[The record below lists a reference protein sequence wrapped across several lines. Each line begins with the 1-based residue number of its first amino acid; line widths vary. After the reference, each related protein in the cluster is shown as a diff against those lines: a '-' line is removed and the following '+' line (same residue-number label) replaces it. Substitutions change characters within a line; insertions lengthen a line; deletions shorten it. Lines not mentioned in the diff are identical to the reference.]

1 MYSFLKRSFDIFCS
15 GAGILLLSPILLS
28 VMLILKLTG
37 EHDVFYGQ
45 TRIGYGRKYFKIWK
59 FVTMRRNSE
68 KLGSGM
74 HTMRGDPRV
83 LPFGRFLRKTKIN
96 EIPQIFNI
104 FSGDMAIVG
113 PRPQVDS
120 TFAPYSE
127 EVKARI
133 CTVKP
138 GLTGIG
144 SIVFRD
150 EETLLSRERAKG
162 GDVEAFYCNVIAPYK
177 GALEMW
183 YLDHYGFW
191 TDIKLIFITAWVV
204 LRPASRHL
212 LGLVFRDLPE
222 RPVELS
228 AAQSELKG
236 A

>member
-1 MYSFLKRSFDIFCS
+1 MFQLVKRAFDILVS
-15 GAGILLLSPILLS
+15 GVAILLLSPLLATVILVL
-28 VMLILKLTG
+28 LLTG

-45 TRIGYGRKYFKIWK
+45 QRIGYRRAYFKIWK

-68 KLGSGM
+68 KQGSGM
-74 HTMRGDPRV
+74 HTMQGDPRV

-104 FSGDMAIVG
+104 FLGDMSIVG

-127 EVKARI
+127 EVKERI
-133 CTVKP
+133 CRVKP

-150 EETLLSRERAKG
+150 EESLLSKVRTQG
-162 GDVEAFYCNVIAPYK
+162 GDVEAYYRNVIAPYK

-191 TDIKLIFITAWVV
+191 TDLKLIFITAWVV
-204 LRPASRHL
+204 VRPASRHL
-212 LGLVFRDLPE
+212 LGLVFRDLPK
-222 RPVELS
+222 R
-228 AAQSELKG
+228 G
-236 A
+236 I